1 MVAGG
6 WCFRNCLIR
15 PDGIIEMD
23 RLIFHDDHKLICW
36 FPTGELTSEI
46 IVDYYLEM
54 KNCPWG
60 WEANRFCDFS
70 GVENFVLNYN
80 KMQSLVGYRQS
91 ALKEHQNIQ
100 LGIYCPNDVGYA
112 LSRMYQMLIEGFGI
126 ETFIARELE
135 LVTEFLAVAP
145 TLVQFGMEA

>member
-1 MVAGG
+1 M
-6 WCFRNCLIR
+6 RR
-15 PDGIIEMD
+15 DGIIKVE
-23 RLIFHDDHKLICW
+23 RLIFHEDHKLICW

-46 IVDYYLEM
+46 IVNYYLEM

-60 WEANRFCDFS
+60 QEANRFCDFS

-80 KMQSLVGYRQS
+80 KMQNLVVYRQT
-91 ALKEHQNIQ
+91 ALKEHRNIQ

-112 LSRMYQMLIEGFGI
+112 LSRMYQMLIDGLGI

-135 LVTEFLAVAP
+135 PVAEFLVVP
-145 TLVQFGMEA
+145 PMLLQLGVEA